1 MDNKQRVSFYID
13 GFNLY
18 YGLCNKGWR
27 KYLWLDVVAFC
38 SSFLRLHQEFVK
50 ANYFTAIPKDR
61 GKHDRHDLF
70 LSANKQNPK
79 FNLSLGKFLEKKK
92 IVAGKTIVTYEEKQT
107 DVNIAVKMIRDVV
120 LGLCDISI
128 IISADSDLT
137 PPIDFIREYKPNHKI
152 FVYFPP
158 NRFSYDLKQKVGTV
172 LSLDNYEDRFRNAQ
186 LPNAITLPNGHVL
199 VRPAEWR

>member
-1 MDNKQRVSFYID
+1 MDKKQRVSFYVD

-18 YGLCNKGWR
+18 YGLRDKGWR

-38 SSFLRLHQEFVK
+38 SLFLRPHQELIE

-61 GKHDRHDLF
+61 GKHDRHDIF
-70 LSANKQNPK
+70 LSANKQNPQFK
-79 FNLSLGKFLEKKK
+79 LSLGKYLEKKK
-92 IVAGKTIVTYEEKQT
+92 TVGGNLITTYEEKQT
-107 DVNIAVKMIRDVV
+107 DVNIAVKMIRDIVFN
-120 LGLCDISI
+120 LCDISI

-137 PPIDFIREYKPNHKI
+137 PPIDFIREYKPSHKI

-172 LSLDNYEDRFRNAQ
+172 LLLDNYEDRFRDAQ
-186 LPNAITLPNGHVL
+186 LPNPITLPNGHIL
-199 VRPAEWR
+199 ERPTKWQ